1 MCSVKETLTIDIIS
15 DEDKNKTPTVFI
27 SIDYSGE
34 KGKHLLN
41 KSFKKLGCSTNQ

>member
-1 MCSVKETLTIDIIS
+1 MCSVKETLTNDVIS

-27 SIDYSGE
+27 SIDYPGE